1 MTLAD
6 EDLARALECLLFMS
20 EEPLS
25 ARELGELLETPPGAV
40 TAAMSGVTARYA
52 DSGLQVIEVAGGYRL
67 CTRPE
72 FGPYVERLHEPRRFR
87 LSQAA
92 LETLAIVA
100 YRQPV
105 TRPEIEAIRGVSADS
120 AVNTLLERGLVREA
134 GQKQAPGRPMTY
146 ATTELFLLQFG
157 LNHLSDLPPIEFP
170 AVLPQPAGGEEE
182 SAAEAGVPELAPD
195 DETAAVALE
204 AE

>member
-1 MTLAD
+1 MPPTD
-6 EDLARALECLLFMS
+6 DDLVHAIECLLFMS

-25 ARELGELLETPPGAV
+25 ARELGELLETPVGEVA
-40 TAAMSGVTARYA
+40 AAMPTVRERYG
-52 DSGLQVIEVAGGYRL
+52 DSGLQLTEVAGGYRL

-72 FGPYVERLHEPRRFR
+72 YGAYVERLHEPRRFR

-120 AVNTLLERGLVREA
+120 AVSTLIERGLVREC
-134 GQKQAPGRPMTY
+134 GQKQAAGRPMMY
-146 ATTELFLLQFG
+146 GTTELFLLSFG
-157 LNHLSDLPPIEFP
+157 LNRLTDLPPLEFP
-170 AVLPQPAGGEEE
+170 ETMPQVPTDE
-182 SAAEAGVPELAPD
+182 SVPEQP
-195 DETAAVALE
+195 E
-204 AE
+204 AEQPSADAPPALAVETE